1 MELSELYKLSSGA
14 KLRIKGTNTYV
25 KIVEIDCEDS
35 LQPLKIGLISADG
48 DVFVDYSEFHGGLIM
63 LDFKDSWWI
72 YRNDSV
78 AQAKLDLS
86 KTEFE
91 DMTEGYIVATLE
103 NLELADQ
110 TKPDLDTAISNMF
123 VLPSAEEMKQFATQ
137 YHLDQ
142 ITPIIREAAK
152 RGETSVNLNDDEVKG
167 LEKILESKGY
177 QVQLFEPTNRCIIS
191 WSVEV

>member
-1 MELSELYKLSSGA
+1 MELSELYKLSPEA
-14 KLRIKGTNTYV
+14 KLRVKGTNTYV
-25 KIVEIDCEDS
+25 KIVEIDYEDS
-35 LQPLKIGLISADG
+35 LQPLKIELINADG
-48 DVFVDYSEFHGGLIM
+48 DVFVDYSEFRDGLIT
-63 LDFKDSWWI
+63 LDFEDSWWI

-78 AQAKLDLS
+78 ACDKLDLS

-103 NLELADQ
+103 NLELAESAE
-110 TKPDLDTAISNMF
+110 PDLDTAVSNMF
-123 VLPSAEEMKQFATQ
+123 VLPSAEEMKQFVIQ
-137 YHLDQ
+137 YRLDQ

-152 RGETSVNLNDDEVKG
+152 RGETSVNLKDDEVKG
-167 LEKILESKGY
+167 IEKILESKGY